1 MPEIKNGLDVSI
13 DLETLGTAHD
23 APIIALGAVLF
34 NRDTGVHEGEFY
46 CRIDWQSNLDAGRI
60 PSASTLQWWLGQSDA
75 ARAEILKPAVGTLVE
90 VLQGFASWCYRAHG
104 ETHRYWGNG
113 ATFDV
118 SIPEH
123 AYTTALRRPAPWKY
137 RNVRDM
143 RTLVDAATACGFD
156 VKSVPPVGVA
166 HSAIDDARYQAD
178 VISAAWRHLT
188 EQSRLVAL
196 QRGTP

>member
-1 MPEIKNGLDVSI
+1 MLEIKTGLDVSI

-34 NRDTGVHEGEFY
+34 NRDTGVHEDEFY

-75 ARAEILKPAVGTLVE
+75 ARGELLKTADSSLNKALVSFNFWMTRSRDLY
-90 VLQGFASWCYRAHG
+90 V
-104 ETHRYWGNG
+104 WGNG

-118 SIPEH
+118 GILEH
-123 AYTTALRRPAPWKY
+123 AYATVLKQPAPWKY

-143 RTLVDAATACGFD
+143 RTLVDVATACRFD

-178 VISAAWRHLT
+178 VISAAWRHM
-188 EQSRLVAL
+188 VAL
-196 QRGTP
+196 ACVTA